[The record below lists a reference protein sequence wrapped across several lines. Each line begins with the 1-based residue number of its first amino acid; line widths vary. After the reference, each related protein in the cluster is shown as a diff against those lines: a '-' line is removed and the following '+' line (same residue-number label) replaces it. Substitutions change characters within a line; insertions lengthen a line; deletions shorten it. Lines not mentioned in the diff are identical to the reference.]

1 MAIYARTADPQ
12 GLVDKIKDYINKGKI
27 DTWKYDSDGDF
38 THSASQWNQKA
49 WFRPRIESDRVVFG
63 ILGNT
68 KSTMT
73 KEVYAIYHGRFIEM
87 LLAHFDDIVTLAWA
101 SSQKTTYDNFK

>member
-1 MAIYARTADPQ
+1 MAVYAKTADPQ
-12 GLVDKIKDYINKGKI
+12 GLVDNIKDYINKGKI

-38 THSASQWNQKA
+38 THSATQWNQEA
-49 WFRPRIESDRVVFG
+49 WFRPKVESDRVVFG

-73 KEVYAIYHGRFIEM
+73 KELYAIYHGRFIEM
-87 LLAHFDDIVTLAWA
+87 LLAHFDDVVTLVWA
-101 SSQKTTYDNFK
+101 SSQKTSYDIFK